1 MNEDLYSS
9 TIDDD
14 LFDDQPGQTP
24 VTQPAQPQQGVM
36 TPGGPEPPVTMPQMN
51 AGNADDDDIIGRLNN
66 RISAN
71 AGQQGDYLSAYL
83 KSAGIDPD
91 NIQIMDED
99 GTPSYVNFS
108 QLSDSDKL
116 DLLNSTRNIGQ
127 DTGSQ
132 EDDLDDEEIDLI
144 NSIRKSK
151 MSINDFM
158 DAIRQDAVNR
168 YMQSG
173 ANQYMSVDQISDDD
187 LYLSDF
193 KNKVPNATAE
203 DAAASLQAAKSN
215 PEVYKRMID
224 GMRQAYRQ
232 QEEEFHQQQIEQSEA
247 ELKRRQ
253 EEYEDVIVNAVEGI
267 SRMKLGELTSSL
279 SNDDKEDIASAI
291 LDSDV
296 AGNRYLAQM
305 INDPE
310 TLTRMVWYALK
321 GDEAIDQMQRYYKNE
336 INTRQ
341 QAAYKKGFEDAKNGK
356 GMSYVVQKP
365 AGSKRQNKPLFTP
378 VASLEDIDAGL
389 D

>member
-24 VTQPAQPQQGVM
+24 VTQPVQPQQGVM
-36 TPGGPEPPVTMPQMN
+36 TPGGPEPPVTTPQMN
-51 AGNADDDDIIGRLNN
+51 AGNADDDDIIGQLNG
-66 RISAN
+66 RISLN
-71 AGQQGDYLSAYL
+71 AGQQGDYLSTYL

-116 DLLNSTRNIGQ
+116 DLLNSTRNAGQ
-127 DTGSQ
+127 DTNSQ
-132 EDDLDDEEIDLI
+132 DDDLDDEEIDLI
-144 NSIRKSK
+144 NSIRKSR

-158 DAIRQDAVNR
+158 DAIRQDAVNK
-168 YMQSG
+168 YVQSG
-173 ANQYMSVDQISDDD
+173 ANQYMSVDQVSDDD

-193 KNKVPNATAE
+193 KSKVPNATAE

-215 PEVYKRMID
+215 PEVYKRMMD
-224 GMRQAYRQ
+224 GMRQAYKQ
-232 QEEEFHQQQIEQSEA
+232 QEEKFHQQQIEQSEA

-310 TLTRMVWYALK
+310 TLTKMVWYALK

-365 AGSKRQNKPLFTP
+365 AGNKKQNKPLFTP